1 MAITSVLRA
10 GAATLLFLA
19 CASPAIALTPHTP
32 VFIDPNAPVN
42 VSAGE
47 EFFLAMPSNA
57 TTGYAWTQATADGN
71 IIAYEG
77 NVYEEPFQSIPG
89 AGGQQLFIYHANR
102 SGSTVVTL
110 TYARSWVP
118 NDPSKQTVTF
128 NVTVK

>member
-1 MAITSVLRA
+1 MQ
-10 GAATLLFLA
+10 
-19 CASPAIALTPHTP
+19 
-32 VFIDPNAPVN
+32 
-42 VSAGE
+42 
-47 EFFLAMPSNA
+47 SNA
-57 TTGYAWTQATADGN
+57 TTGYRWTQATADGN

-77 NVYEEPFQSIPG
+77 NVYEDPFQSLPG
-89 AGGQQLFIYHANR
+89 AGGQQLFVYHANR